1 MKVSE
6 LIQKLQTF
14 NPDAKVII
22 SAVDERRDNTNEDPP
37 SEFLD
42 ISSLW
47 PSYAVTSRE
56 DSCGP
61 VRFELMHPQDKDA
74 REFIFIEATN
84 QY

>member
-14 NPDAKVII
+14 SPDAKVII
-22 SAVDERRDNTNEDPP
+22 SAVDERRDNTNEEPP

-42 ISSLW
+42 ISYLL

-61 VRFELMHPQDKDA
+61 VRFKFTHPKDKDA

-84 QY
+84 QF